1 MDDPAIKTRLD
12 ANMTLARE
20 LNLEGTPALI
30 AGDHLVPGAM
40 DIGDLR
46 KLVEDVRA
54 GR

>member
-12 ANMTLARE
+12 ANMALARE
-20 LNLEGTPALI
+20 LNLEGTPLI
-30 AGDHLVPGAM
+30 VAGDHLIPGAM

-46 KLVEDVRA
+46 QLVAAVRA